1 MLQRGTKVTVA
12 GEGVKPFTGTVLAAS
27 QDTLVILL
35 APGMSTT
42 LFRDCASTQPLRWQ
56 MAGMP
61 VTVEESR
68 TAGFAALRDLEA
80 FRVMLARVE
89 KATR

>member
-1 MLQRGTKVTVA
+1 
-12 GEGVKPFTGTVLAAS
+12 
-27 QDTLVILL
+27 
-35 APGMSTT
+35 
-42 LFRDCASTQPLRWQ
+42 

-80 FRVMLARVE
+80 FRVMLAKVE